1 MISVIIPIYNV
12 AQYLSQCVDS
22 VLSQSYQDL
31 EIILVDDGSTDEC
44 PKICD
49 DYQQKDVRIRVVHKE
64 NGGLSDAR
72 NAGMKKA
79 TGEWTLFVDS
89 DDWIDQEAI
98 AKLYQFAIDNRCD
111 IVQGGLFYAYQDHL
125 LYRQATKVEQK
136 RTVLERDDAMREL
149 IINDRVK
156 NFAWGKLYKADLIRD
171 LFFPV
176 GKYFEDCFWQHLVMD
191 RIARYGII
199 DEPLYYYRQ
208 RNDSISGMPSN
219 RLNDL
224 LEGNKE
230 RLNFIHE
237 RYPELYPLMK
247 RKYDD
252 LYSRMDLPQGITYK
266 CKRFMERVLGRLRPS
281 VYKKIDL

>member
-1 MISVIIPIYNV
+1 MISVVIPIYNV
-12 AQYLSQCVDS
+12 VQYLSQCVDS

-49 DYQQKDVRIRVVHKE
+49 DYQQKDARIRVVHKE

-72 NAGMKKA
+72 NAGMMIA
-79 TGEWTLFVDS
+79 RGEWIYFADS
-89 DDWIDQEAI
+89 DDWLVQDAI
-98 AKLYQFAIDNRCD
+98 QKLYHFAIENNCNV
-111 IVQGGLFYAYQDHL
+111 VQGGLFYAYQDHL
-125 LYRQATKVEQK
+125 LYRQATKAEQK
-136 RTVLERDDAMREL
+136 CTVLERDDAMREL

-156 NFAWGKLYKADLIRD
+156 NFTWGKLYKSDLIHD

-176 GKYFEDCFWQHLVMD
+176 GKFFEDSFWQHLVMD
-191 RIARYGII
+191 KVERYGII

-247 RKYDD
+247 RKYDN
-252 LYSRMDLPQGITYK
+252 LYSQMYPPQDITYK
-266 CKRFMERVLGRLRPS
+266 CKRFMQRVLGRLRPS

>member
-237 RYPELYPLMK
+237 RYPKLYPLMK